1 MRHVPL
7 ALALLAIV
15 AAVSLRRTRWARPS
29 LWVSRLAYAG
39 LVLQA
44 PLYFLAKGGFR
55 MSAPDC
61 EWTFGLALARHSL
74 TNYGHIILFVVFFL
88 LTYAQ
93 LPGVPRPILWAAT
106 ATMAMGLLVELAQ
119 GVSGHGHCRMR
130 DLIPDSVGA
139 LAGFVIVSAG
149 TTLARYRQRRHA
161 LRNGE
166 GEDTGIPH

>member
-1 MRHVPL
+1 MQQIPL
-7 ALALLAIV
+7 ALALLGVVLAL
-15 AAVSLRRTRWARPS
+15 ALRRTRWARAS
-29 LWVSRLAYAG
+29 LWFSRLTYAG

-55 MSAPDC
+55 ISSPDC

-74 TNYGHIILFVVFFL
+74 TNYGHIILFMVFFL

-93 LPGVPRPILWAAT
+93 LPGVPRRIMWT
-106 ATMAMGLLVELAQ
+106 VGATMAMGLLVEFAQ

-139 LAGFVIVSAG
+139 LAGFAIVSAG
-149 TTLARYRQRRHA
+149 TSLSRYR
-161 LRNGE
+161 
-166 GEDTGIPH
+166 

>member
-1 MRHVPL
+1 MMHVPL
-7 ALALLAIV
+7 VLALLAVVV
-15 AAVSLRRTRWARPS
+15 ALSLHRTRWARPS

-55 MSAPDC
+55 ISSPNC

-74 TNYGHIILFVVFFL
+74 TNYPHIVLFTVFFL
-88 LTYAQ
+88 LTFAQ
-93 LPGVPRPILWAAT
+93 VRGVPRAIIWSAAAT
-106 ATMAMGLLVELAQ
+106 IAMGLLVELAQ

-130 DLIPDSVGA
+130 DLVPDSVGA

-149 TTLARYRQRRHA
+149 RMLSQYRQRRHS
-161 LRNGE
+161 
-166 GEDTGIPH
+166 

>member
-1 MRHVPL
+1 MTQVPL
-7 ALALLAIV
+7 VLALLAVVV
-15 AAVSLRRTRWARPS
+15 ALSLRRTRWARPS

-55 MSAPDC
+55 ISSPNC

-74 TNYGHIILFVVFFL
+74 TNYPHIILFTVFFL
-88 LTYAQ
+88 LTFAQ
-93 LPGVPRPILWAAT
+93 LRGVPRAIIWSAA

-130 DLIPDSVGA
+130 DLVPDSAGA
-139 LAGFVIVSAG
+139 LAGFAIVSAG
-149 TTLARYRQRRHA
+149 RMLARYCK
-161 LRNGE
+161 G
-166 GEDTGIPH
+166 